1 MAMLG
6 ATPMWLD
13 LYDADYLRS
22 DRDVGDVAEIVDA
35 IGHALGPD
43 ATGSVAFPLG
53 FVHAD
58 HVAVSNACIQLARDL
73 ALEWYIYADMPY
85 SQTYPD
91 KKAERLAE
99 VQRRVHL
106 ESLDRYVGDA
116 LIKDQVLKAYAS
128 QYGPL
133 SEERGFAAS
142 LSAPEEYWRVTGG
155 SL

>member
-1 MAMLG
+1 MTLLG

-22 DRDVGDVAEIVDA
+22 QRGIGDVPEIVDA
-35 IGHALGPD
+35 VGHALGPH

-58 HVAVSNACIQLARDL
+58 HVAVSNACIELTRDSTL
-73 ALEWYIYADMPY
+73 DWFIYADMPY

-99 VQRRVHL
+99 VQRSVHL
-106 ESLDRYVGDA
+106 EALDPYLGDT
-116 LIKDQVLKAYAS
+116 LIKDEVLKAYRS

-142 LSAPEEYWRVTGG
+142 LSAPEEYWRVTSG
-155 SL
+155 SP